1 MLRISDLK
9 TTSLILQCALES
21 DVHEV
26 TYYENDFDKENVY
39 DELTDLICRYCIAD
53 EYDKKM

>member
-21 DVHEV
+21 VVHEV
-26 TYYENDFDKENVY
+26 SFYENDYDKEKVI
-39 DELTDLICRYCIAD
+39 DALTDLICRYCIAD
-53 EYDKKM
+53 EYD

>member
-21 DVHEV
+21 VVHEV
-26 TYYENDFDKENVY
+26 TFYGNDYDKEKVI